1 MYVGVINKAVVCS
14 CHPLLVIQRK
24 GVAASF
30 STPKGAQD
38 FIGRQ
43 GIRSSLIYRH
53 NGLNWDK
60 ITRSRLRRM
69 TRSGIVGAR

>member
-1 MYVGVINKAVVCS
+1 MYIGEINKRLVYS

-30 STPKGAQD
+30 SSLKGAND

-43 GIRSSLIYRH
+43 GLRSSLIYRH

-69 TRSGIVGAR
+69 VRSGIVETR